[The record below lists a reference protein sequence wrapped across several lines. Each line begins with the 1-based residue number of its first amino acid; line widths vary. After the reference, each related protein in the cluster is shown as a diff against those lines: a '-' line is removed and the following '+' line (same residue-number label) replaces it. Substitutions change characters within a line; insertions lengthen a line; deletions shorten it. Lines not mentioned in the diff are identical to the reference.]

1 MECGV
6 NEEPVVLALALR
18 NVLAL
23 EHRFRSASD
32 PSGSGY
38 LDYLAAD
45 QLAELVTP
53 SAEAVGG
60 LRRWLRG
67 MEGVRSSRLLV
78 GGGYL
83 QVCVAQGLLDGGAGR
98 RLGGGYGDEPNITV
112 GGLGCSRH
120 LPFGMHA
127 AVDFAMRPALRHRH
141 RQRHR
146 RRLADERNRG
156 RGAHTDHIHAHTHT
170 LTHTDDAHTD
180 DTHTNDAGAQTQRA
194 LQASLAAKHCR
205 AQQVASLAVL
215 PGPGPDDFKRE
226 FGIRDEGARPSP
238 KLGSQVAVTLAA

>member
-1 MECGV
+1 M
-6 NEEPVVLALALR
+6 LALALR

-23 EHRFRSASD
+23 EQRFRSASD
-32 PSGSGY
+32 PSGFGY

-60 LRRWLRG
+60 LRRWLHG

-83 QVCVAQGLLDGGAGR
+83 QVCVTPGLLDGGAGR

-141 RQRHR
+141 RQRRR
-146 RRLADERNRG
+146 RRLADEHNSG
-156 RGAHTDHIHAHTHT
+156 R
-170 LTHTDDAHTD
+170 TDDAHTD
-180 DTHTNDAGAQTQRA
+180 DAHTNDAGTQTQRA

-205 AQQVASLAVL
+205 AQQAASLAAQ

-238 KLGSQVAVTLAA
+238 KLGSQVAATLAA